1 MKTLGKILILLFAWC
16 VLTGITYPV
25 SRTSWA
31 DGVRVMVREARAK
44 RMMKMREQT
53 VNPNENRTEST
64 REGMKAGTREA
75 AEPSEAGKTSET
87 CKPSEAGKKFSGAR
101 AHDSQGRPEAAG
113 QKPGPHI
120 KAPNLSLAGLAEIR
134 IFAMFAL
141 IPAILTVW
149 TLRIMQTKRP

>member
-75 AEPSEAGKTSET
+75 AEPSEAGK
-87 CKPSEAGKKFSGAR
+87 KFSGAR
-101 AHDSQGRPEAAG
+101 AHDSQGRPETAG
-113 QKPGPHI
+113 QKPEPHI